1 MKLLNLKITN
11 FKGVHS
17 FELPLDGRS
26 AIVSGTNGAGKTT
39 LFDAF
44 MWLLFGKDSG
54 GRSETNFEV
63 KPYGSQGLTVEVV
76 GEFEHDGRL
85 FTLGK
90 TLAEK
95 FTKINGEDE
104 TERKPKNEYTYYI
117 DGVPKPKNQYTAY
130 IADICPE
137 DTFRLLSDP
146 DYFAGKIDWK
156 KRRKMLIDYFGELS
170 DRTIIRKHT
179 DELGELMNLIGCKSV
194 ADYKVMS
201 IAERK
206 KVIAELEGIPA
217 RIDEAEKAKPTEM
230 PKEDDGA
237 RLGLLT
243 MQKKALEQRISDMEN
258 GVETA
263 KQRSV
268 IAELQAAFAT
278 QKAEYTTTMTDST
291 ALAEAK
297 ERHSTVKDKLA
308 DIAREIRRAESD
320 KATYETKRK
329 ELLNEYREIGSRTF
343 DESSTVCPTCGR
355 EYPEEKQQ
363 ELKAIFHHRRA
374 GDLEANKTQGL
385 AVKNQIQTYTEELTK
400 LEQLRS
406 EYGEHLREME
416 EEISRL
422 LREKPVPFE
431 ETETGKALQEKIA
444 EEQRTLAAVLQ
455 DKGAKVA
462 ELQEQL
468 AGWENE
474 LAAINRRMAA
484 EAQVKQQDKRIA
496 QLKAQAK
503 ELGGRRADL
512 EHGIELAERFEQIKL
527 GEIED
532 SVNSQFQY
540 AKFKLFNRQINGGIA
555 ECCEV
560 TVGGIPYTTNLN
572 TAAKANAGL
581 DIINVI
587 SKKMNITAPIWLDG
601 AESVVRYLPVEA
613 QTIQLAVDGGS
624 DQLRVY
630 VEE

>member
-11 FKGVHS
+11 FKGIRS
-17 FELPLDGRS
+17 FELPLDGNS
-26 AIVSGTNGAGKTT
+26 AIVSGTNGAGKTS

-44 MWLLFGKDSG
+44 TWLLFGKDSS

-63 KPYGSQGLTVEVV
+63 KPYGSEGLTVEVV
-76 GEFEHDGRL
+76 GEFEHNGRL

-130 IADICPE
+130 IAEICPE

-156 KRRKMLIDYFGELS
+156 KRRKMLIDFFGDLS
-170 DRTIIRKHT
+170 DRAIIQKHP
-179 DELGELMNLIGCKSV
+179 DEIGELITLIGCKSV
-194 ADYKVMS
+194 ADYKLMS
-201 IAERK
+201 QAERK
-206 KVIAELEGIPA
+206 KVISELDGIPA
-217 RIDEAEKAKPTEM
+217 RIDEAEKAKPTEL

-243 MQKKALEQRISDMEN
+243 MQKKTLEQRISDLEN
-258 GVETA
+258 GVEISR
-263 KQRSV
+263 QRSF
-268 IAELQAAFAT
+268 IAELQAEYAT
-278 QKAEYTTTMTDST
+278 QKAEYAMTLTDRSELSQ
-291 ALAEAK
+291 AIQSRDLA
-297 ERHSTVKDKLA
+297 KDKLS
-308 DIAREIRRAESD
+308 DIERDMRKTEVD
-320 KATYETKRK
+320 KASLESRRT
-329 ELLNEYREIGSRTF
+329 ELLTEYRELGNRVF
-343 DESSTVCPTCGR
+343 DETSTVCPVCRR
-355 EYPEEKQQ
+355 EYPEEKKQ
-363 ELKAIFHHRRA
+363 ELMNRFHQRRA
-374 GDLEANKTQGL
+374 DALAANKSTGL
-385 AVKNQIQTYTEELTK
+385 AVREQIQYCVQQLADLENDRRDCLENLHAAEEKVAFLNERKPAPFEDTEE
-400 LEQLRS
+400 
-406 EYGEHLREME
+406 
-416 EEISRL
+416 
-422 LREKPVPFE
+422 
-431 ETETGKALQEKIA
+431 GKALQSKIQW
-444 EEQRTLAAVLQ
+444 EQQMLTALSA
-455 DKGAKVA
+455 DKN
-462 ELQEQL
+462 EQIENIR
-468 AGWENE
+468 GQISDIENE
-474 LAAINRRMAA
+474 LADINRRMAA
-484 EAQVKQQDKRIA
+484 EGQVQQQDRRIA

-532 SVNSQFQY
+532 SINSQFQY
-540 AKFKLFNRQINGGIA
+540 ARFKLFSRQINGGIA

-560 TVGGIPYTTNLN
+560 TVDGIPYTTNLN

-587 SKKMNITAPIWLDG
+587 SRKMNITAPIWLDG

-624 DQLRVY
+624 EQLRIY